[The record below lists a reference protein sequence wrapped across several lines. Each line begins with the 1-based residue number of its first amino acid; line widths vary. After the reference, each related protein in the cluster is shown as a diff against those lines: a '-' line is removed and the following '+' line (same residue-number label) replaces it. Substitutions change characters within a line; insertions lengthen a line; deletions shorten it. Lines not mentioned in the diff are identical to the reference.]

1 MGVRSRGAGGDP
13 AGLGRPLRKLHL
25 GGSPRRPSSPHPGP
39 LSPQTP
45 PDPPTMFHFF
55 RKPAEP
61 KKAAVPEAEADGF
74 VLLGD
79 SANEQSPS
87 QGSPSEEAKQP
98 SEPPSFL
105 SSTLPASDSFSWG
118 LEVSCDCH
126 CKRHLQLDLKPL
138 LPISSAFIG
147 ALFPQNCSLSLSK

>member
-98 SEPPSFL
+98 SELPSVPVWNITQYFIVTSLAVL
-105 SSTLPASDSFSWG
+105 SAHPVT
-118 LEVSCDCH
+118 V
-126 CKRHLQLDLKPL
+126 
-138 LPISSAFIG
+138 I
-147 ALFPQNCSLSLSK
+147 